1 MSVFFCV
8 SDDLGDDDVLE
19 GDDGLGHLIE
29 GDIEQGAGGHPLQD
43 SYGQQ
48 MASTRLKARTY
59 DQSKLKKR

>member
-1 MSVFFCV
+1 MILVMTMFSKEMM
-8 SDDLGDDDVLE
+8 VLVN
-19 GDDGLGHLIE
+19 GHLIE